1 MRDKLQKMLDAKNKR
16 KAELKAA
23 IDKAETVEELKS
35 IQTEVEEVN
44 ADIRDL
50 EAMLRDLP
58 SEEEARTEAVNAPAP
73 TMVQTQAAEARAT
86 IPAEVRTDDSIVYRS
101 FGEQLLDIKKA
112 SMGYVSPGLE
122 KVNRS
127 AAGMNEENGADG
139 GFLVQKDFAAAI
151 LKSVIEQSA
160 LMSLVDRY
168 TISPNS
174 NEVFYPVVEEEN
186 TDTVY
191 GGVQAYWTQEGEDY
205 TPTKPTIKQRR
216 LALAKLTCLAYAT
229 DEQMRDA
236 SFTGSLLERAFG
248 LAIARKD
255 DEKIVGDL
263 IAATG
268 AVTVAKESGQSA
280 DTVVAENLMKM
291 RNALMSQS
299 RRNSVWIM
307 HPDVLG
313 ILPSLYIA
321 GAHSDNFVYMPA
333 GGLSVDGYDKL
344 FARNVIDIDFC
355 SALGD
360 KGDVMLIDPKEY
372 LWIEKGGVEMA
383 SSIHV
388 KFESGQQAFRATYR
402 ANGMCKRYSAI
413 SIKNSST
420 KRSCY
425 VALATRS

>member
-1 MRDKLQKMLDAKNKR
+1 MKDKLQKMLDAKESR
-16 KAELKAA
+16 KAELKAS

-35 IQTEVEEVN
+35 IQAEIEKVN
-44 ADIRDL
+44 ADINELRG
-50 EAMLRDLP
+50 MLDSLP
-58 SEEEARTEAVNAPAP
+58 TEEEARTAAVTAPAP
-73 TMVQTQAAEARAT
+73 AMVQNQAEEARK
-86 IPAEVRTDDSIVYRS
+86 IPAEVKTDDSIVYRS
-101 FGEQLLDIKKA
+101 FGEQLLDIKRA
-112 SMGYVSPGLE
+112 AAGYVSPGLE

-127 AAGMNEENGADG
+127 AAGMNEEEGADG

-168 TISPNS
+168 QIGPNS
-174 NEVFYPVVEEEN
+174 NEVFYPVIEEEN

-191 GGVQAYWTQEGEDY
+191 GGVQAYWTQEGENY
-205 TPTKPTIKQRR
+205 TPSKPAIKQRR
-216 LALAKLTCLAYAT
+216 LALAKLTCLAYVT

-255 DEKIVGDL
+255 DEKIVTDL
-263 IAATG
+263 VNAVG
-268 AVTVAKESGQSA
+268 AVTIAKESGQSA

-291 RNALMSQS
+291 RNSLLSQS
-299 RRNSVWIM
+299 RRNSVWLM

-313 ILPSLYIA
+313 IMPSLYIA

-344 FARNVIDIDFC
+344 FARNIIDTDFC
-355 SALGD
+355 SELGD

-402 ANGMCKRYSAI
+402 ANGMPKRYSAL
-413 SIKNSST
+413 SIKHSNI